1 MKKEKNLFTLDKEI
15 VDLII
20 KVIFELVQTEIK
32 NIKTEK
38 ISSKK
43 KNNLEKL
50 FNPNKVILK
59 LLLEESKSFH

>member
-59 LLLEESKSFH
+59 LLLEESKSFN